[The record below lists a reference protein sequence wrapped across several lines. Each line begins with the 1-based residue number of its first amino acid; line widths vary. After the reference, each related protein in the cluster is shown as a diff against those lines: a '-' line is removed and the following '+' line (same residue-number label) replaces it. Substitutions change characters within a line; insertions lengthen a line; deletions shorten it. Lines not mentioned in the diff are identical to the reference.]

1 MGNSDNDAYVY
12 NIPNLDESKVKNE
25 YKIAFIGQSGSGTK
39 TSLINR
45 LSGEKFD
52 ESQRSSNGISYSN
65 IKIKLGKKKVI
76 CLNSW
81 DLPSNEIYESLAKHH
96 LGTSDCVVIGYDIND
111 RKSYEK
117 AINYW
122 YPQIIKLNMTCH
134 LIYLIGNKMDLYR
147 KDESIIE
154 EAMNFAQTEQ
164 LGFYAISCKT
174 DQGIGEFFEDLV
186 INLVNK

>member
-1 MGNSDNDAYVY
+1 MGNSDNAYVY
-12 NIPNLDESKVKNE
+12 NIANLDESKVKNV

-52 ESQRSSNGISYSN
+52 ESQRSSNVISYSN
-65 IKIKLGKKKVI
+65 IKIKLGKKKII

-81 DLPSNEIYESLAKHH
+81 ELPSNEIYESFAKHH

-122 YPQIIKLNMTCH
+122 YPLIKNENKKCD
-134 LIYLIGNKMDLYR
+134 LIYLIGNKMDLYK

-154 EAMNFAQTEQ
+154 EAMDFAKSEK

-174 DQGIGEFFEDLV
+174 DQGIQEFFDDLV
-186 INLVNK
+186 NNIVYK